1 MPICHRSISTL
12 LDFVIKWNT
21 NDVINNFMFP
31 HATTIPIEKNLIHLL
46 MVSCFKLFFSLT
58 KSTHTCLSSSLSFS
72 RAFSSS
78 AWALVDHNEALS
90 NFKLCTSQLGTFVV
104 VVEGDCERGMDPLG
118 ITTSSPI
125 EWKRISLADSLTT
138 SVDEGAVAIEG
149 AWMDFE
155 IEPFFNTHLHFF
167 GQRNHNLKGFR
178 QLLLLHFTQ
187 IWKSY
192 VFFSSSVTIG
202 GRMCSWPRNA

>member
-1 MPICHRSISTL
+1 
-12 LDFVIKWNT
+12 
-21 NDVINNFMFP
+21 
-31 HATTIPIEKNLIHLL
+31 

-72 RAFSSS
+72 QAFSSS

-90 NFKLCTSQLGTFVV
+90 NFKLCTSQLGTFVI

-125 EWKRISLADSLTT
+125 KWKRISLVDSLTT
-138 SVDEGAVAIEG
+138 SVDKGAVAIEG

-155 IEPFFNTHLHFF
+155 IEPLLTLIFIFLVKEITISKVSDNFFCYISHKFGNHMFF
-167 GQRNHNLKGFR
+167 F
-178 QLLLLHFTQ
+178 LLQWL
-187 IWKSY
+187 
-192 VFFSSSVTIG
+192 
-202 GRMCSWPRNA
+202 